1 MNESKLWTKDFII
14 LCISNFVLSFSFYA
28 ILAILPLYLSTSL
41 KFFNSQIGPVMAAYT
56 LGALLI
62 RPLSGYFFDYFNKK
76 RTLLIS
82 ILLFAF
88 LFSLYNYF
96 YNVSM
101 ISFLRFIHGFT
112 WGFITTGMVT
122 VTIDIIPAEKR
133 GQGIGYLGIA
143 MTLAMA
149 LAPPVAIAASK
160 LMSFNTLF
168 FSATLIAVV
177 SFICAWFLKIKSHP
191 KNVQKGGIVLF
202 VKSALP
208 VSFSL
213 MLFTIAYG
221 SIMSFITLYALEL
234 GIKNAGRFFF
244 FMALGLII
252 TRLFSGKVFDN
263 YGPKW
268 VSIGGFMSGI
278 AGFILLSLV
287 QEEILFLVAA
297 LFIGLGF
304 GSIVPAS
311 QAMINNMVEAQR
323 RGAANSTFLTFFD
336 LGIGLGMVITGAL
349 ASSFGY
355 RWNYFICAGISGIGL
370 IIFVFWALR
379 YYFNHQLVKT
389 K

>member
-1 MNESKLWTKDFII
+1 
-14 LCISNFVLSFSFYA
+14 
-28 ILAILPLYLSTSL
+28 
-41 KFFNSQIGPVMAAYT
+41 
-56 LGALLI
+56 
-62 RPLSGYFFDYFNKK
+62 
-76 RTLLIS
+76 
-82 ILLFAF
+82 
-88 LFSLYNYF
+88 
-96 YNVSM
+96 
-101 ISFLRFIHGFT
+101 
-112 WGFITTGMVT
+112 
-122 VTIDIIPAEKR
+122 
-133 GQGIGYLGIA
+133 
-143 MTLAMA
+143 
-149 LAPPVAIAASK
+149 
-160 LMSFNTLF
+160 
-168 FSATLIAVV
+168 
-177 SFICAWFLKIKSHP
+177 
-191 KNVQKGGIVLF
+191 
-202 VKSALP
+202 
-208 VSFSL
+208 

-221 SIMSFITLYALEL
+221 SIMSFITLYAVEL

-268 VSIGGFMSGI
+268 ISISGFMSGI

-311 QAMINNMVEAQR
+311 QAMINNMVEAKH

-336 LGIGLGMVITGAL
+336 LGIGLGMVITGVL